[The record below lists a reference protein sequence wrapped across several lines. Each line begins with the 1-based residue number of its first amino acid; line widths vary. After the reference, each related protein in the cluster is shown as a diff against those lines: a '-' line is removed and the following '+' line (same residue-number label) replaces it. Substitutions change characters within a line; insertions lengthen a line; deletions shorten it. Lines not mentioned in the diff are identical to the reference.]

1 MEDQHS
7 QAAQAIQ
14 QTWVNKDY
22 LILKDALSENI
33 KWYERSYDEP
43 LTTYEAIVEQWKKDL
58 AHQTDIKVTIDMLSL
73 QDKKGTYQFDASFK
87 DMGTN
92 QQMDLVGV
100 FYVELDD
107 ADKISLFKQW
117 WMPKN
122 T

>member
-1 MEDQHS
+1 M
-7 QAAQAIQ
+7 
-14 QTWVNKDY
+14 
-22 LILKDALSENI
+22 
-33 KWYERSYDEP
+33 
-43 LTTYEAIVEQWKKDL
+43 